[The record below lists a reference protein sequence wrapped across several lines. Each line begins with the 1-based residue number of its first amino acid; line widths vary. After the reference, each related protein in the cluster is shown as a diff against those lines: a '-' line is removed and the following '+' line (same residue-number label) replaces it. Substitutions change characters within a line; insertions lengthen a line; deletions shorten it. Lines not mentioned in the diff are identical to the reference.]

1 MSRLSLGGFFFK
13 AFCLSVDVISGW
25 REMRMQQRSK
35 KVKVVIAEA
44 GERKADAS
52 LLVTAVA
59 ALVRSK
65 SYPFAVQGK

>member
-1 MSRLSLGGFFFK
+1 
-13 AFCLSVDVISGW
+13 
-25 REMRMQQRSK
+25 MQQRSK